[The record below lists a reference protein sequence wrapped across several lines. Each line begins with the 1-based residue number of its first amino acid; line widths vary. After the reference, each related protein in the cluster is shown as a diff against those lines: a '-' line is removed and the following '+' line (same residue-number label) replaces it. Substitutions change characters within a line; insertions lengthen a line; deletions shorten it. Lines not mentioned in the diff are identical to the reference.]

1 MRISEI
7 LRSLVDVIDRI
18 ESDQAV
24 EDPNQEYKDRA
35 NDDVARFNQVKDL
48 IPSGVDVRVHANE
61 PEEAYASVAS
71 VTTDAGG
78 GPNGPKHPSD
88 IRSSSTSM
96 YPGTTY
102 GAQ

>member
-1 MRISEI
+1 MKVSDIIRQ
-7 LRSLVDVIDRI
+7 LLDTMDRI
-18 ESDQAV
+18 EQDQETQA
-24 EDPNQEYKDRA
+24 YKDRA

-48 IPSGVDVRVHANE
+48 IPQGPDLRQHANE
-61 PEEAYASVAS
+61 PEVRYASVAS

-78 GPNGPKHPSD
+78 GPNAPKHPSD
-88 IRSSSTSM
+88 IRSASTSM